1 MIRKSWAL
9 CLFLFLPF
17 IGFSQTYFL
26 YVASESEDEVAVI
39 KFDGAQGS
47 VDEIIT
53 VGYQATEIEGP
64 HGLTLDPSGDF
75 WYVTMAHGNPFG
87 RVYKYATE
95 SNQLIDFTELGI
107 FPASMQ
113 ISPANGMLFCVN
125 FNLHGKMAPS
135 TISVVDPFSMKEL
148 KQIQTGAMPHGSR
161 ISPDGLSHF
170 SVAMM
175 SGELFEIDVMTMEIN
190 RKLNLDRSL
199 ASLHNGPSDAVVD
212 HAAMGHAMNDETP
225 DQDSHHSVIKPTWVI
240 PHPDGQRVFVAANG
254 KDMILEID
262 LLKWE
267 VVQTFPTG
275 KGPYNIEITGDGKK
289 MIVSYKTEGTTA
301 IWDLDQGRELA
312 VIKNSR
318 GITHGISVSPDHK
331 YAFVSVEGKG
341 NERGSVD
348 IISLEKH
355 ELIDVVEVGKQ
366 AGGIVFWKVEE

>member
-1 MIRKSWAL
+1 MIRKSQL
-9 CLFLFLPF
+9 LYLFLFLPI

-95 SNQLIDFTELGI
+95 SNKLVDFTELGI

-125 FNLHGKMAPS
+125 FNLHGKMIPS
-135 TISVVDPFSMKEL
+135 TVSVVDPFSMEEL

-161 ISPDGLSHF
+161 ISPDGLNHF

-175 SGELFEIDVMTMEIN
+175 SGELFEIDVMTMEIS
-190 RKLNLDRSL
+190 RKLDLDRSL
-199 ASLHNGPSDAVVD
+199 ASLNKEPSDAAVD
-212 HAAMGHAMNDETP
+212 HAAMGHTMNDEAP
-225 DQDSHHSVIKPTWVI
+225 HQVSHHSAIKPTWVI
-240 PHPDGQRVFVAANG
+240 PHPDGQRVYVAANG

-267 VVQTFPTG
+267 VVQTFSTG
-275 KGPYNIEITGDGKK
+275 KGPYNIEITGDGNK

-318 GITHGISVSPDHK
+318 GITHGITVSPDHK

-348 IISLEKH
+348 IISLENH

>member
-95 SNQLIDFTELGI
+95 SNKLVDFTELGI

-125 FNLHGKMAPS
+125 FNLHGKMVPS
-135 TISVVDPFSMKEL
+135 TVSVVDPFSMEEL

-161 ISPDGLSHF
+161 ISPDGLNHF

-175 SGELFEIDVMTMEIN
+175 SGELFEIDVMTMEIS
-190 RKLNLDRSL
+190 RKL
-199 ASLHNGPSDAVVD
+199 
-212 HAAMGHAMNDETP
+212 
-225 DQDSHHSVIKPTWVI
+225 
-240 PHPDGQRVFVAANG
+240 
-254 KDMILEID
+254 
-262 LLKWE
+262 
-267 VVQTFPTG
+267 
-275 KGPYNIEITGDGKK
+275 
-289 MIVSYKTEGTTA
+289 
-301 IWDLDQGRELA
+301 DLDLSL
-312 VIKNSR
+312 I
-318 GITHGISVSPDHK
+318 HISEPTRP
-331 YAFVSVEGKG
+331 Y
-341 NERGSVD
+341 
-348 IISLEKH
+348 
-355 ELIDVVEVGKQ
+355 
-366 AGGIVFWKVEE
+366 

>member
-1 MIRKSWAL
+1 MIRKSQLL
-9 CLFLFLPF
+9 CLFLCVSF

-26 YVASESEDEVAVI
+26 YVASESEDEVALI
-39 KFDGAQGS
+39 KFDGSQGF
-47 VDEIIT
+47 VDEVIT

-64 HGLTLDPSGDF
+64 HGLAIDPSGDF

-87 RVYKYATE
+87 RVYKYATA
-95 SNQLIDFTELGI
+95 SNKLIAFAELGI

-125 FNLHGKMAPS
+125 FNLHGKMEPS
-135 TISVVDPFSMKEL
+135 TVSVVDPFAMEEL
-148 KQIQTGAMPHGSR
+148 MQIQTGAMPHGSR
-161 ISPDGLSHF
+161 ISPDGLNHF

-175 SGELFEIDVMTMEIN
+175 SGELFEIDVMNMEIS

-199 ASLHNGPSDAVVD
+199 NSMYKESSDAVD
-212 HAAMGHAMNDETP
+212 HAAMGHVMSHETSH
-225 DQDSHHSVIKPTWVI
+225 QDNHHSAIKPTWVS

-267 VVQTFPTG
+267 ITHTFSTG
-275 KGPYNIEITGDGKK
+275 KGPYNIEITADGKT

-318 GITHGISVSPDHK
+318 EITHGISVSPDHK

-341 NERGSVD
+341 NQRGAVD
-348 IISLEKH
+348 IISLEKYQ
-355 ELIDVVEVGKQ
+355 LIDVVEVGKQ
-366 AGGIVFWKVEE
+366 AGGIAFWKVEE